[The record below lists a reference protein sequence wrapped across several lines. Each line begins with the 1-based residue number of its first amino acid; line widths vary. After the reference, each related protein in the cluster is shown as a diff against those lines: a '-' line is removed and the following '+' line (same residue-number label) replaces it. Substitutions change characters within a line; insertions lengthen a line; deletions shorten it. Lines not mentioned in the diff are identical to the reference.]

1 MNSQPSVVRPDPGR
15 TEARPPVLRVAA
27 LVKAFGSARA
37 VDRIDLDVQ
46 AGEFLTIVGPSGC
59 GKTTLL
65 RMLAGLEVPSSG
77 DILLNGAR
85 INDLPP
91 NKRPTCMVFQSLALF
106 PHRSVGENIA
116 FPLKVRS
123 VKPAIRTARALDL
136 MKLMRLPADYFSRN
150 VMKCSGGERQR
161 VALAR
166 AFAYD
171 PEILFFDEPLS
182 ALDYKLKKS
191 LEKEL
196 KDIHK
201 ETGKTFVY
209 ITHSLEEAMVM
220 SDRIAVMF
228 DGEIAQLDEPER
240 LYRKP
245 ASQRVANFIG
255 TMNFLPARVLSGS
268 AKVEVDVQGLGRV
281 SLDAGQVSG
290 AAIGGMPVVG
300 FRPETLTILFE
311 GQAPADREAMAT
323 VEEVVYYGDM
333 TYYDVKIDGTDQQL
347 RLSMRNVFGR
357 PVLDIG
363 ARARVAWAPGA
374 LVLFR

>member
-1 MNSQPSVVRPDPGR
+1 MTSQLSVVRPDQTPDA
-15 TEARPPVLRVAA
+15 ARQPALRVVSM
-27 LVKAFGSARA
+27 VKTFGTATA
-37 VDRIDLDVQ
+37 VDRIDLDV
-46 AGEFLTIVGPSGC
+46 ASGEFLTIVGPSGC

-65 RMLAGLEVPSSG
+65 RMLAGLEAPSSG
-77 DILLNGAR
+77 DILLNGVR

-116 FPLKVRS
+116 FPLKVKGVASAVRN
-123 VKPAIRTARALDL
+123 ARALEL

-171 PEILFFDEPLS
+171 SEILFFDEPLS

-201 ETGKTFVY
+201 ETGKTFIY

-220 SDRIAVMF
+220 SDRIAVMNK
-228 DGEIAQLDEPER
+228 GKIVQ
-240 LYRKP
+240 
-245 ASQRVANFIG
+245 IG
-255 TMNFLPARVLSGS
+255 TPAEIYNRPVNRFVAEFMG
-268 AKVEVDVQGLGRV
+268 EVNIFPVRRR
-281 SLDAGQVSG
+281 AG
-290 AAIGGMPVVG
+290 PV
-300 FRPETLTILFE
+300 
-311 GQAPADREAMAT
+311 
-323 VEEVVYYGDM
+323 Y
-333 TYYDVKIDGTDQQL
+333 DGTDFPGQFKVAEGTAAEGFVIVRPEFMRILSRRDEADNVIEASLYNSYSLGSRMQY
-347 RLSMRNVFGR
+347 RLTAGTKALIVEQS
-357 PVLDIG
+357 
-363 ARARVAWAPGA
+363 RAAEPAAPGDGRLLVGWNAADA
-374 LVLFR
+374 LFVGD

>member
-1 MNSQPSVVRPDPGR
+1 
-15 TEARPPVLRVAA
+15 VAA

-220 SDRIAVMF
+220 SDRIAVMNE
-228 DGEIAQLDEPER
+228 GRIVQ
-240 LYRKP
+240 
-245 ASQRVANFIG
+245 IG
-255 TMNFLPARVLSGS
+255 TPADIYTRPVNRFVAEFMGEVNIFPVRRRAGVVYDGTDFPGQFKVSAAASAEGYVIVRPEFMRILSRRDEAENVIEASLYNSYSLGSRTQYRLTAGDKALIVEQSRAADLSSAGDARVLVGWN
-268 AKVEVDVQGLGRV
+268 AA
-281 SLDAGQVSG
+281 DALF
-290 AAIGGMPVVG
+290 VG
-300 FRPETLTILFE
+300 
-311 GQAPADREAMAT
+311 D
-323 VEEVVYYGDM
+323 
-333 TYYDVKIDGTDQQL
+333 
-347 RLSMRNVFGR
+347 
-357 PVLDIG
+357 
-363 ARARVAWAPGA
+363 
-374 LVLFR
+374 